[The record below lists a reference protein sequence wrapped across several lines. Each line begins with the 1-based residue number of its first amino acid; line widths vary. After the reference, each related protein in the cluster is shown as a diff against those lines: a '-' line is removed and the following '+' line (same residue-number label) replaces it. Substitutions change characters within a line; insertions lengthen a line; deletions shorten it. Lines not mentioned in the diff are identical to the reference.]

1 MTTENNLQKAYD
13 TSYLHIFKMAFLRKL
28 GNKID
33 MYTLNSHITEL
44 WIIVHSPE
52 KTCIDGHTRWYI
64 FFNIGSYPVSNQFK
78 IYDWT

>member
-33 MYTLNSHITEL
+33 MYTL
-44 WIIVHSPE
+44 
-52 KTCIDGHTRWYI
+52 KR
-64 FFNIGSYPVSNQFK
+64 VS
-78 IYDWT
+78 

>member
-33 MYTLNSHITEL
+33 MYTLKPLKVVIRGLPWSTAVIF
-44 WIIVHSPE
+44 
-52 KTCIDGHTRWYI
+52 GHQW
-64 FFNIGSYPVSNQFK
+64 FFNTNEK
-78 IYDWT
+78 I